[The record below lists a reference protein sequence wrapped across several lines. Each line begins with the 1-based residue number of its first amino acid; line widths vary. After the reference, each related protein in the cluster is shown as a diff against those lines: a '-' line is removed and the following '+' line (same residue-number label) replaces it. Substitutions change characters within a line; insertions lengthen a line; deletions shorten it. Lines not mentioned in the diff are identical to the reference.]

1 MARMRHVLD
10 IWYWQCQMK
19 KATDS
24 SKCAFTAIPHAFN
37 MRSSMS
43 EMCTIHLGCM
53 YDARDRVKKESNEAE
68 DTSYVFVFD
77 VTGESPGSRLTLV
90 CPSPQC
96 QKYGRRSAIAFC
108 HAAGKSMSCALVV
121 VVVVCACGS
130 WVCSFHALGF
140 RF

>member
-77 VTGESPGSRLTLV
+77 VTGESPGSRLMLV

-96 QKYGRRSAIAFC
+96 QNYLVRKKKRYRFFPFRRQ
-108 HAAGKSMSCALVV
+108 KP
-121 VVVVCACGS
+121 
-130 WVCSFHALGF
+130 
-140 RF
+140 